1 MDSLSHLALG
11 AGIGVAVMGRRTAV
25 WKAALW
31 GAVCGTLP
39 DLDALIDHGDPVR
52 NMTFHRAESHSLL
65 YLTLVSPAL
74 AAGVAKLHGEMDRFR
89 RWWLALSLALVTHPL
104 LDNMTIYGTQLL
116 QPFTDH
122 PYWIGSIFI
131 IDPLYT
137 LPLLIGLLGT
147 ALARGPG
154 RWRWNAAGVLVSTL
168 YLGWSVL
175 VQQHVR
181 GIAERAVLAQGLEV
195 ERMLVTP
202 TPFNTVLWRLLAMDA
217 DGRGYHEAFYS
228 LADGERLPR
237 FDRFERDPALH
248 AALADEWAVA
258 RMTWF
263 SHGFYRMRAVDGR
276 ALIADLRMGQEPGY
290 VFEFA
295 VARRG
300 SPWHAITPRAVGSR
314 GDARAG
320 LAWLWRRLQG
330 EDLPPPRG
338 PTVMQSPETAR

>member
-52 NMTFHRAESHSLL
+52 DMTFHRAESHSLL
-65 YLTLVSPAL
+65 YLTVVSPAI
-74 AAGVAKLHGEMDRFR
+74 AAAVAKLHGEMDRFA
-89 RWWLALSLALVTHPL
+89 RWWLALWLALFTHPL

-122 PYWIGSIFI
+122 PYWIGSVFI

-147 ALARGPG
+147 ALARGTG
-154 RWRWNAAGVLVSTL
+154 RWRWNTAGVLVSTL
-168 YLGWSVL
+168 YLGWSMFA
-175 VQQHVR
+175 QQHVR
-181 GIAERAVLAQGLEV
+181 GIAARAVLAEALDV

-202 TPFNTVLWRLLAMDA
+202 TPFNTVLWRVLAMDT

-248 AALADEWAVA
+248 AALASDWAVA
-258 RMTWF
+258 RLTWF
-263 SHGFYRMRAVDGR
+263 SHGFYRMREVDGR
-276 ALIADLRMGQEPGY
+276 ALIADLRMGQEPSY
-290 VFEFA
+290 PFEFA
-295 VARRG
+295 VAVRG

-320 LAWLWRRLQG
+320 LAWLWRRLHG
-330 EDLPPPRG
+330 EDLPPPRQAVVDRTTEI
-338 PTVMQSPETAR
+338 PR

>member
-1 MDSLSHLALG
+1 
-11 AGIGVAVMGRRTAV
+11 MGRRTAV

-31 GAVCGTLP
+31 GGVCGTLP

-65 YLTLVSPAL
+65 YLTLLSPAI
-74 AAGVAKLHGEMDRFR
+74 AAGVARLHGETDRFR
-89 RWWLALSLALVTHPL
+89 RWWLALWLVLFTHPL

-122 PYWIGSIFI
+122 PFWIGSVFI

-137 LPLLIGLLGT
+137 LPLLFGLLGT
-147 ALARGPG
+147 AVARGPG
-154 RWRWNAAGVLVSTL
+154 RWRWNAAGVALSTL
-168 YLGWSVL
+168 YLGWSMVA
-175 VQQHVR
+175 QQHVR
-181 GIAERAVLAQGLEV
+181 GLAERAALAQGLAV
-195 ERMLVTP
+195 ESMLVTP
-202 TPFNTVLWRLLAMDA
+202 TAFNTVLWRVLAMDV

-228 LADGERLPR
+228 LADRGRLPR
-237 FDRFERDPALH
+237 FDRFERDAALH
-248 AALADEWAVA
+248 ATLADEWAVA
-258 RMTWF
+258 RMSWF
-263 SHGFYRMRAVDGR
+263 SHGFYRMREVDGR

-295 VARRG
+295 VAARG
-300 SPWHAITPRAVGSR
+300 SPWQAIRPVAVGSR

-338 PTVMQSPETAR
+338 AIGTQTPEGSP